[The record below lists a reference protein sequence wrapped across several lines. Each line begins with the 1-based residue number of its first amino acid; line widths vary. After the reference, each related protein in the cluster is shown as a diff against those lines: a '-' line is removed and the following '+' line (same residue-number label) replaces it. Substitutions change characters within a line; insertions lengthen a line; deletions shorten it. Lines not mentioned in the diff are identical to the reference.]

1 MLRRLFFLLIP
12 FIIVPLFS
20 WGTSFSD
27 ETLEITNI
35 KQHYCIGEKVTLLIY
50 IPKAIPA
57 KTNFDLYFFVPQYG
71 SAQDI
76 KYYMAT
82 TNTSS
87 ISFTIPVVWVQSG
100 YFILQSADG
109 KYKTQ
114 TSTFSLEETWASYS
128 NILASDY
135 AIKCD
140 GKPNS
145 LIYQQNRNDYTY
157 QWQKNGEIIKGATKD
172 KLDTYESGDYSLRIN
187 YNGCV
192 FESNTLSIKNGEIPK
207 PQINSLTE
215 SYGAC
220 DEFSIPLK
228 VQNSFPYTKYEWKQN
243 GKSIKTQDNNEIFDA
258 KESGYYQVTTSQ
270 GLCSSTSDSV
280 WIEIGKIQPTVID
293 VIDIEGPAP
302 YFTKTSNNYY
312 KCDSSSI
319 ILTNTNNYI
328 SGNNSNILYQWKLNN
343 QLIQSS
349 SNQSYLNTKKE
360 GKYHLEIT
368 HGNCISKSNTIEVK
382 NQNITKTKLDI
393 HSPLSPTNSEI
404 QLCNKDTLYVNK
416 YIFGYNPVFYKD
428 GVMIPNSSY
437 YYPINQAGN
446 YYLKATHAR
455 YSSCVVYSDTIKVK
469 YANDN
474 ITLPTDTV
482 YHCQVSLQLDAGWYP
497 NMKKT
502 WKFDSTIVGF
512 AQTITVF
519 NDGLYTL
526 EIERENSCSL
536 IKKYFVS
543 NKPNTLLITNYDVN
557 SLCSKID
564 YRLDASMPTYPFI
577 YPTISWYKDNK
588 LYKSGQSSIPLTE
601 NGNYYYTA
609 KYNNCEA
616 TSNTITANF
625 SKLNTSL
632 YPNKDS
638 LGICLNGGFQ
648 TLEANNEKGYSYNW
662 YKNGTSLNENNY
674 ALKASQ
680 TGTYQASVEK
690 GDCIELTPKVRIYQT
705 KELPTATI
713 SGDTTVGLGETAY
726 LKLQFTSS
734 PPFSYTLSN
743 NDKGIADK
751 LSFTHP
757 ITANESASY
766 QLVSVNNNCG
776 EGSIDGKASIKVLIL
791 TNEPSIGKNIST
803 FPVPSTDF
811 CNLTINLPMPNAI
824 SYQLLTMNGQVL
836 QEKNL
841 GKVANLHEKIDI
853 GSFLAGEYL
862 LRIQIGNE
870 FIARKL
876 VKQ

>member
-1 MLRRLFFLLIP
+1 M
-12 FIIVPLFS
+12 PLFS

-50 IPKAIPA
+50 IPKEIPA
-57 KTNFDLYFFVPQYG
+57 KTNFDLYFLVPEFG
-71 SAQDI
+71 SSKDK

-82 TNTSS
+82 TKTNS

-100 YFILQSADG
+100 YFVLQSADG

-128 NILASDY
+128 NIFTDY
-135 AIKCD
+135 AIRCD

-157 QWQKNGEIIKGATKD
+157 QWQKNGEIIKGANKD

-187 YNGCV
+187 YNSCV
-192 FESNTLSIKNGEIPK
+192 FESNTLTIKNGEIPK
-207 PQINSLTE
+207 PQINSLTG
-215 SYGAC
+215 SFSAC

-243 GKSIKTQDNNEIFDA
+243 GKSIKIQDNNEIFDA

-368 HGNCISKSNTIEVK
+368 HGNCISKSNTIEVINSNK
-382 NQNITKTKLDI
+382 ISTTLFDPSRSLYKVN
-393 HSPLSPTNSEI
+393 NSEVYI
-404 QLCNKDTLYVNK
+404 CPNDTLPLPFRWNWTQNFYKNDSLLTNFICDIRSTGKYYMIASNTNFPNCKLYSDTVTVKFKNEKLQFPTDTLYHCGDS
-416 YIFGYNPVFYKD
+416 IILTSP
-428 GVMIPNSSY
+428 
-437 YYPINQAGN
+437 YPDEYFRLKHLWWHENTILGINRR
-446 YYLKATHAR
+446 L
-455 YSSCVVYSDTIKVK
+455 SVIK
-469 YANDN
+469 
-474 ITLPTDTV
+474 
-482 YHCQVSLQLDAGWYP
+482 
-497 NMKKT
+497 
-502 WKFDSTIVGF
+502 
-512 AQTITVF
+512 
-519 NDGLYTL
+519 DGLYTL
-526 EIERENSCSL
+526 EIPRENGCSI
-536 IKKYFVS
+536 IKNYFVVS
-543 NKPNTLLITNYDVN
+543 KLSPALSMVDNPST
-557 SLCSKID
+557 LCSKNL
-564 YRLDASMPTYPFI
+564 YQLYASVPVNSS
-577 YPTISWYKDNK
+577 ISGKYYQLTWYKDNK
-588 LYKSGQSSIPLTE
+588 SYQINNNYSPLAE
-601 NGNYYYTA
+601 NGSYYYTV

-638 LGICLNGGFQ
+638 LGICLNGSFQ
-648 TLEANNEKGYSYNW
+648 TLEANNEKEYSYNW

-674 ALKASQ
+674 TLKASQ

-751 LSFTHP
+751 LSFTHL
-757 ITANESASY
+757 ITANGSASY

-776 EGSIDGKASIKVLIL
+776 EGSINGKVSIKVLIL
-791 TNEPSIGKNIST
+791 ANEPSIGKNIVT
-803 FPVPSTDF
+803 YPVPSSDF
-811 CNLTINLPMPNAI
+811 CNLDINLHIPTQV
-824 SYQLLTMNGQVL
+824 SFQLIDLHGEILQSENWGKLTNKNYLIDLKNMSNGVFL
-836 QEKNL
+836 L
-841 GKVANLHEKIDI
+841 KINIDN
-853 GSFLAGEYL
+853 
-862 LRIQIGNE
+862 QIVT
-870 FIARKL
+870 RKII
-876 VKQ
+876 KQ